1 MLIRVKYIGS
11 DPRERD
17 FYFVSKDFSELPS
30 ITVKILQKKFKY
42 FNCTIETFIDLLK
55 FISFIMEDKDLSI
68 EFISQ
73 GDSNLI
79 SINELEKTMIKMLRS
94 WKTWFL
100 T

>member
-55 FISFIMEDKDLSI
+55 FISFIMEDENLSI

-73 GDSNLI
+73 GDSNFI

-94 WKTWFL
+94 
-100 T
+100 

>member
-55 FISFIMEDKDLSI
+55 FISFIMEDENLSI
-68 EFISQ
+68 EFINQ

-94 WKTWFL
+94 
-100 T
+100 

>member
-55 FISFIMEDKDLSI
+55 FISFIMEDENLSI

-94 WKTWFL
+94 
-100 T
+100 

>member
-17 FYFVSKDFSELPS
+17 FYFVSKDFSRLPS

-55 FISFIMEDKDLSI
+55 FLIKLDVLEVEKIILTSKNRSVVCDK
-68 EFISQ
+68 
-73 GDSNLI
+73 N
-79 SINELEKTMIKMLRS
+79 NVKEKMDEMHK
-94 WKTWFL
+94 KKKK
-100 T
+100 

>member
-94 WKTWFL
+94 
-100 T
+100 

>member
-1 MLIRVKYIGS
+1 MLRVKYIGD
-11 DPRERD
+11 DPQERD
-17 FYFVSKDFSELPS
+17 FYFVSKDFSRLPP
-30 ITVKILQKKFKY
+30 ITTKILQKKFKY

-55 FISFIMEDKDLSI
+55 FIPFIMEDKDLSI

-73 GDSNLI
+73 GDSNFM

-94 WKTWFL
+94 WKIWFL